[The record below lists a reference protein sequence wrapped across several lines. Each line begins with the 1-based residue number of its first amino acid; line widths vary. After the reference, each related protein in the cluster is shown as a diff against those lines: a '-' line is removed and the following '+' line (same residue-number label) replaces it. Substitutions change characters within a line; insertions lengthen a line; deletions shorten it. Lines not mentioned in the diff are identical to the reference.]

1 MKKIILVMIIMVCIL
16 SGCDYGPEVEKYKET
31 KTENTTPEG
40 TEEKSPEE
48 EKAPELFNDLEFEYF
63 IEDDGFMDM
72 VFTNNSEYAI
82 SEAMFTVKFKD
93 NDKQTYFTN
102 YNTVLPGEKSSRM
115 NSFSPESKKIDDIE
129 ILKVNFT
136 IKDKQGNERHIEY
149 DNKLKIHEYTII

>member
-16 SGCDYGPEVEKYKET
+16 SGCDYGPEVEKYDGKNTDATTTTE
-31 KTENTTPEG
+31 KTEV
-40 TEEKSPEE
+40 TEK
-48 EKAPELFNDLEFEYF
+48 EKAPEIYNDLEFEYF

-72 VFTNNSEYAI
+72 VFKNNSEYAI

-102 YNTVLPGEKSSRM
+102 YTTVLPGEKSSRM

-136 IKDKQGNERHIEY
+136 IKDKQGNERYIEY